1 MVSNDRFARLPALVS
16 VTMLTLAGM
25 LTGNVDAAS
34 AATLITS
41 PFPADS
47 VQSGTV
53 ACVTANVGTKNAN
66 VTTELVE
73 SDGHVL
79 ATSDFEDM
87 PPGMSGVFVSADIPQ
102 TRPAF
107 CRFTFKGK
115 VRGSLTY
122 SNGSGPP
129 AVIPAEK

>member
-1 MVSNDRFARLPALVS
+1 MVSDDRFARRRALVS

-25 LTGNVDAAS
+25 FTVHVDTAS

-41 PFPADS
+41 PFPADT

-53 ACVTANVGTKNAN
+53 ACVTANVGTKNAS

-79 ATSDFEDM
+79 ATSNFQDM

-102 TRPAF
+102 ARPAF

-129 AVIPAEK
+129 AVIPADK